1 MAGMLP
7 KLTGD
12 SLLSYFAFAAG
23 ITVGSVLLG
32 PVADNLE
39 AAISKGN

>member
-1 MAGMLP
+1 MTGMLP

-23 ITVGSVLLG
+23 ITVGSVLLS
-32 PVADNLE
+32 PVADKLE

>member
-23 ITVGSVLLG
+23 ITVGKLG
-32 PVADNLE
+32 TSTLNVEELKKSIEDE
-39 AAISKGN
+39 

>member
-23 ITVGSVLLG
+23 ITVGSVLLS
-32 PVADNLE
+32 PVADTLE

>member
-1 MAGMLP
+1 MVGLLP

-23 ITVGSVLLG
+23 ITVGSVLLQ
-32 PVADNLE
+32 PVGDKLQE
-39 AAISKGN
+39 AISKN

>member
-1 MAGMLP
+1 MAALLP
-7 KLTGD
+7 RLTGA

-32 PVADNLE
+32 PVADKLQE
-39 AAISKGN
+39 AISRE

>member
-23 ITVGSVLLG
+23 ITVGMVLLQ
-32 PVADNLE
+32 PLADQVQD
-39 AAISKGN
+39 AISSN

>member
-1 MAGMLP
+1 MDFMFP

-32 PVADNLE
+32 PVADKLE

>member
-23 ITVGSVLLG
+23 ITVGSVLLA
-32 PVADNLE
+32 PIASQVQE
-39 AAISKGN
+39 AIRKN

>member
-1 MAGMLP
+1 MVGLLP

-23 ITVGSVLLG
+23 ITVGSALLQ
-32 PVADNLE
+32 PVGDKLQE
-39 AAISKGN
+39 AISKN

>member
-1 MAGMLP
+1 MLP

-23 ITVGSVLLG
+23 ITVGSVLLQ
-32 PVADNLE
+32 PVGDKLQE
-39 AAISKGN
+39 AISKN

>member
-7 KLTGD
+7 RLSAD

-23 ITVGSVLLG
+23 ITVGMVLLQ
-32 PVADNLE
+32 PVASQVQD
-39 AAISKGN
+39 AISRK